1 MYLFEIVT
9 AAIVILSVINFV
21 LYGVDKAR
29 AVRGEW
35 RIPEKTLLLL
45 SLFGGGIGGLF
56 AMILFRHKTKHA
68 SFMLVNALGVIWQ
81 SALIVFLALNT

>member
-9 AAIVILSVINFV
+9 AAIAILSVINFI
-21 LYGVDKAR
+21 LYGVDKSR
-29 AVRGEW
+29 AKRGEW
-35 RIPEKTLLLL
+35 RISERTLILL

-56 AMILFRHKTKHA
+56 AMLAFRHKTKHV
-68 SFMLVNALGVIWQ
+68 SFILVNVLGVIWQ